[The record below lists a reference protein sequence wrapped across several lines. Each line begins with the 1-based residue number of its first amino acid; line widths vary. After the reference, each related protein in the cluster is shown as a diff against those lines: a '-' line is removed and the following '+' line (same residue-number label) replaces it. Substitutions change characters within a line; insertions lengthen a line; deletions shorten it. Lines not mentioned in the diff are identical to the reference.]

1 VIRFAYGLMVLL
13 IVCAAGPLR
22 ADEAANT
29 AAAKR
34 LFASGTKHFDLNEF
48 ELALADFKEGYR
60 LKDDPV
66 FLYNI
71 AQCHRLLNHDV
82 EAMRF
87 YKSYLRRSPN
97 APNKREVEN
106 KIRALDEAIA
116 SQEKART
123 TPSHGVLTPGETPP
137 ASVEPP
143 VTAPPAASAPPAAT
157 APAATVVVA
166 PAPQPTPVY
175 KKWWLWTTLGV
186 VVAVGVGVGLGVG
199 LTQSGGTTHGPFPTV
214 TF

>member
-1 VIRFAYGLMVLL
+1 SWSSSLSRRRCWCRCWRSRASARRTRRSSARSCATRACAPACCSTFTRRCSSRASASACSSRRTSCSIVTWRFDVIRFAYGLMVLL

-116 SQEKART
+116 SQEK
-123 TPSHGVLTPGETPP
+123 
-137 ASVEPP
+137 
-143 VTAPPAASAPPAAT
+143 
-157 APAATVVVA
+157 
-166 PAPQPTPVY
+166 
-175 KKWWLWTTLGV
+175 
-186 VVAVGVGVGLGVG
+186 
-199 LTQSGGTTHGPFPTV
+199 
-214 TF
+214 